1 MKALITGILTMFAVM
16 ALGTGLYATPVVE
29 CGAAFGTKFN
39 LEPAA
44 NAVPQQQENLDFIP
58 NRVGVDEDLVVAGA
72 FDARG
77 FATGSATWDG
87 SLSGYYVHRSTI
99 PDCNPQ
105 FEGGLPP
112 IVAQG
117 KTFPGVGGTVVAADS
132 VRDAFF
138 AADLRLDLIDSLSA
152 IGLFRASSAT
162 LLNPILCPN
171 GTHTAAQATACWGTT
186 APVLI
191 GQQGS
196 AGANASQDYPS
207 LAADERP
214 SKAGVGAGDVYVA
227 FGSGIV
233 MTLTACNGSTLACS
247 PPLTVSDT
255 SDPPGPTDAHV
266 EVRPD
271 GIITVTY
278 VDAAF
283 PATTDTI
290 KFVSCKPAGAPQ
302 APVCGTPSVVA
313 VESQPIGPSF
323 FGQSLSGMNLLVLTA
338 PKHANRLEADG
349 KTVTTFVVWDRCK
362 TIFNF
367 VQEQGGLTTCLDGDV
382 VMSTSTD
389 GTTWSAVAPV
399 NAGKGHQFFPSIA
412 ADESTGMINIA
423 YYDTAADRFDNR
435 IRVSL
440 NQIAPGGTTV
450 GPLLHLTSIPIP
462 WNADPSSNPFALN
475 DFDFHFGMKA
485 RGMGTPGH
493 SRVYASFTST
503 ADRPG
508 RYTGLP
514 VPEQNNNLQKLI
526 Y

>member
-1 MKALITGILTMFAVM
+1 MKALTTGILTMFAVM
-16 ALGTGLYATPVVE
+16 ALGTVLYAAPVVT
-29 CGAAFGTKFN
+29 CGAAFGAKFN
-39 LEPAA
+39 LELAA
-44 NAVPQQQENLDFIP
+44 NAVPQQQENVDFIP

-77 FATGSATWDG
+77 LAPAGAKWDG

-117 KTFPGVGGTVVAADS
+117 KTFPGDGGTVVAADS

-162 LLNPILCPN
+162 LLNPTLCPN
-171 GTHTAAQATACWGTT
+171 GTHTAAQAAACWGTT

-191 GQQGS
+191 DQQGS
-196 AGANASQDYPS
+196 GGANASQDYPS
-207 LAADERP
+207 LGLDERP

-233 MTLTACNGSTLACS
+233 ISLAACNGTTLACS
-247 PPLTVSDT
+247 APLTISDS
-255 SDPPGPTDAHV
+255 SDLGPLGAHV
-266 EVRPD
+266 EVRAD

-278 VDAAF
+278 VVAPF
-283 PATTDTI
+283 PAATATI
-290 KFVSCKPAGAPQ
+290 KYVSCKPAGAPQ
-302 APVCGTPSVVA
+302 TPVCGTPSVVA
-313 VESQPIGPSF
+313 VESQPIGSSF
-323 FGQSLSGMNLLVLTA
+323 FGQSLSGMNLFVLTA

-349 KTVTTFVVWDRCK
+349 KTVTAFVVWDRCK
-362 TIFNF
+362 TIFNL
-367 VQEQGGLTTCLDGDV
+367 VQEQAGLTTCLDGDV

-399 NAGKGHQFFPSIA
+399 NVGKGHQFFPSIA
-412 ADESTGMINIA
+412 ADASTGIVNIA

-435 IRVSL
+435 MRVSL

-450 GPLLHLTSIPIP
+450 GPLLHLTSTPIP
-462 WNADPSSNPFALN
+462 WNADPSNNPFAIN

-493 SRVYASFTST
+493 SRAYASFTST

-508 RYTGLP
+508 KYKGLP

>member
-1 MKALITGILTMFAVM
+1 MKALIRGILTMFAVL
-16 ALGTGLYATPVVE
+16 ALGTALYAAPVVE

-44 NAVPQQQENLDFIP
+44 NAVPQQQENVDFIP
-58 NRVGVDEDLVVAGA
+58 NRVGVDQDLVVAGA

-77 FATGSATWDG
+77 FATTSATWDG
-87 SLSGYYVHRSTI
+87 SLSGYYVHRSKV

-117 KTFPGVGGTVVAADS
+117 KTFPGDGGMVVAADS

-138 AADLRLDLIDSLSA
+138 AADVRLDLVDSLSA

-162 LLNPILCPN
+162 LLNPTLCPN

-191 GQQGS
+191 GIQGS
-196 AGANASQDYPS
+196 AGANASQDNPS
-207 LAADERP
+207 LTADERP

-227 FGSGIV
+227 FGSGLA
-233 MTLTACNGSTLACS
+233 MTLAACNGSTLACS
-247 PPLTVSDT
+247 APLTISDS
-255 SDPPGPTDAHV
+255 SDLGPLDAHV

-278 VDAAF
+278 VVEPF
-283 PATTDTI
+283 PSATATI

-302 APVCGTPSVVA
+302 VPVCGTPSVAA
-313 VESQPIGPSF
+313 VESQPIGISF
-323 FGQSLSGMNLLVLTA
+323 FGQSLSGMNLFVLTA

-362 TIFNF
+362 TIFNL
-367 VQEQGGLTTCLDGDV
+367 VQEQAGLTTCLDGDV

-389 GTTWSAVAPV
+389 GTTWSAAAPV

-412 ADESTGMINIA
+412 ADASTGVVNIA

-435 IRVSL
+435 MRVSL

-450 GPLLHLTSIPIP
+450 GPLLRLTSIPIP
-462 WNADPSSNPFALN
+462 WNADPRNNPIAIN
-475 DFDFHFGMKA
+475 DFDSHFGMKV
-485 RGMGTPGH
+485 RGMGAAGH

-508 RYTGLP
+508 RYKGLP
-514 VPEQNNNLQKLI
+514 APEQNNNLQKLI